1 MNWKRIIILACFD
14 LRHSIFRLKGLVF
27 LIPFFFFWY
36 LNLKFLYERGGEALV
51 STESIVILSWL
62 YNPEVAQNLLILYPP
77 TLSVFL
83 IMVLAS
89 TPAFAMLSG
98 NDQLASDS
106 GRQTFR
112 FFLTRCTR
120 SEIFIGR
127 FLSHY
132 LLISLS
138 TVLIIIIATAVS
150 LHNDQHSNTT
160 IINHAGF
167 VCLLVLVYILPFV
180 AYMSAISALMSSA
193 LSALLMAASVY
204 IMLIILG
211 NYLEYKLD
219 VAIELLPGGLKEY
232 LFDLNQHDLYIGVGG
247 LLAFT
252 CIYICIGWLVFRKR
266 NI

>member
-27 LIPFFFFWY
+27 LIPFLFFWY
-36 LNLKFLYERGGEALV
+36 LNLKFLYESGGEVLV
-51 STESIVILSWL
+51 SPKSIVIMSMLF
-62 YNPEVAQNLLILYPP
+62 NPEIAQILLILYPP
-77 TLSVFL
+77 TLSIFL

-120 SEIFIGR
+120 SEIFAGR

-132 LLISLS
+132 LVITLSTLLVAAMVTIISL
-138 TVLIIIIATAVS
+138 LNDLHPAKDIISYAGHVS
-150 LHNDQHSNTT
+150 L
-160 IINHAGF
+160 
-167 VCLLVLVYILPFV
+167 LVMIYTLPFV

-193 LSALLMAASVY
+193 LSALLMAVTVY
-204 IMLIILG
+204 IMLMILG
-211 NYLEYKLD
+211 NYLQYKSGA
-219 VAIELLPGGLKEY
+219 AIELVPGGFKEY
-232 LFDLNQHDLYIGVGG
+232 LFDLNQHDLYMGLGG
-247 LLAFT
+247 LFAFT
-252 CIYICIGWLVFRKR
+252 CIYICIGWLIFRRR

>member
-14 LRHSIFRLKGLVF
+14 LRHSLFRLKGLVF
-27 LIPFFFFWY
+27 LIPFLFFWY
-36 LNLKFLYERGGEALV
+36 LNLKFLYERGGQALV
-51 STESIVILSWL
+51 SPESIVILSWL
-62 YNPEVAQNLLILYPP
+62 YNPEIAQILLLLYPP
-77 TLSVFL
+77 VLSVFL

-112 FFLTRCTR
+112 FLLTRCTR
-120 SEIFIGR
+120 SEIFAGR

-138 TVLIIIIATAVS
+138 TLLIAAMATAIS
-150 LHNDQHSNTT
+150 LHHDQYSTAA
-160 IINHAGF
+160 IIHYAGHIS
-167 VCLLVLVYILPFV
+167 LLVLVYMLPFV
-180 AYMSAISALMSSA
+180 AYMSVISALMSSA
-193 LSALLMAASVY
+193 LSALLMAVSVY
-204 IMLIILG
+204 IVLIILG
-211 NYLEYKLD
+211 NYLQYKSG
-219 VAIELLPGGLKEY
+219 VTIELHPGGLKEY
-232 LFDLNQHDLYIGVGG
+232 LFDINPYDLYIGVGG

-252 CIYICIGWLVFRKR
+252 CIFICLGWLVFRKR